1 MCYIVWIVI
10 AIGVDITMT
19 TIQMTLDEE
28 LLEEVDQIVKEMR
41 TTRSALIRDSVRQYL
56 KTLRVRQLEKKHR
69 EGYAKRPVKRGE
81 FDVWD
86 SEQKWGD

>member
-1 MCYIVWIVI
+1 
-10 AIGVDITMT
+10 
-19 TIQMTLDEE
+19 
-28 LLEEVDQIVKEMR
+28 MR